1 MMQPGCTGGFGVY
14 QRDGPAQDA
23 RGVEHHDGHAGFP
36 HSLLEQLIGKCQVDF
51 RTGNNSARTCDRN
64 IWI

>member
-1 MMQPGCTGGFGVY
+1 MMQPGFTGGFGVY

-36 HSLLEQLIGKCQVDF
+36 HSLLE
-51 RTGNNSARTCDRN
+51 SAK
-64 IWI
+64 WISGQGIIQPALVIETFGYNY